1 MNKYL
6 LGVIVIIILYLVY
19 SYFFKDHTSANLVGM
34 HNAKNKLRIEAT
46 TLPGNSS
53 TVDFAFSIWL
63 YINDWNYRYG
73 NTKTIFFRGQDT
85 DGSPKSPQVSL
96 GSNTN
101 DVTITIMCYP
111 TTGSKSEPGT
121 PSSCKVSNI
130 PIQKWTHLLF
140 TTNNNTLDT
149 YLDGKLVRTCVLSG
163 TPKMDNKM
171 PLFLTPN
178 NGFSG
183 YTSKFRFYART
194 LNPREVFDIYK
205 EGFSDN
211 PLGALLGKYK
221 MKVAF
226 LRGSEEM
233 NSFTI

>member
-6 LGVIVIIILYLVY
+6 LGVIVVIILYMVY

-34 HNAKNKLRIEAT
+34 HNAKQKLRIEHT
-46 TLPGNSS
+46 SLPGNSS
-53 TVDFAFSIWL
+53 SVDFTFSIWL

-73 NTKTIFFRGQDT
+73 NKKTVFYRGNEKGEQ
-85 DGSPKSPQVSL
+85 SPLVQMAP
-96 GSNTN
+96 NTN
-101 DVTITIMCYP
+101 TLNITVFCYP
-111 TTGSKSEPGT
+111 STGSKSDPGT
-121 PSSCKVSNI
+121 PKTCSINNI
-130 PIQKWTHLLF
+130 PIQKWVHILF
-140 TTNNNTLDT
+140 TTNNNTLDS
-149 YLDGKLVRTCVLSG
+149 YLDGKLVGTCVLPG
-163 TPKMDNKM
+163 VPKMDKKA
-171 PLFLTPN
+171 PLYLTPDD
-178 NGFSG
+178 GFSG

-194 LNPREVFDIYK
+194 LNPREVYDIYR

-221 MKVAF
+221 MKIAF

>member
-6 LGVIVIIILYLVY
+6 LGLIVVIILYIVY

-34 HNAKNKLRIEAT
+34 HNAKNEVRVEAT
-46 TLPGNSS
+46 SLPGNSVS
-53 TVDFAFSIWL
+53 ADFTFSIWV

-73 NTKTIFFRGQDT
+73 YTKPVFYRGDKT
-85 DGSPKSPQVSL
+85 GTNNKSPQVNF

-101 DVTITIMCYP
+101 ELDIIVLCYP
-111 TTGSKSEPGT
+111 TTGNKSDPGT
-121 PSSCKVSNI
+121 PSHCKVSNI
-130 PIQKWTHLLF
+130 PIQKWTHILF
-140 TTNNNTLDT
+140 TTNGNTLDT
-149 YLDGKLVRTCVLSG
+149 YLDGKLVRTCVLPG
-163 TPKMDNKM
+163 VPKMDRKK
-171 PLFLTPN
+171 PIFLTPN
-178 NGFSG
+178 EGFSG

-194 LNPREVFDIYK
+194 LNPREVYDIYR